1 MTDHTAPAAANGAYP
16 LRRILI
22 LIAAFAAPIIGY
34 GQMALGWGL
43 SPSEFSAQG
52 DSTLRVAGYAFA
64 IWGVIYGWLIVYAVY
79 QALPSTTES
88 DMSGRLGWPSFAA
101 LALTGIWVVASA
113 LNLEWATVV
122 IIVAA
127 ALSLLIPI
135 VRNGPRFRAEPLR
148 RKSLVL
154 WPLSLLMGWLT
165 IASLV
170 NTLTVATSQGLIT
183 QEAADLWALAA
194 VLVATAMALLVTYRT
209 RIWTYPVPIAW
220 GLVGA
225 FFAQRTEGNNLLAF
239 SALGAAV
246 LIIIGATLILSR
258 RRDQA
263 PGERRSFSSGSSDPT
278 SNAPSSP

>member
-1 MTDHTAPAAANGAYP
+1 MTDHTAPGAANGVYP

-64 IWGVIYGWLIVYAVY
+64 IWGVIYAWLIVYAVY

-88 DMSGRLGWPSFAA
+88 DMSARLGWPSLAA
-101 LALTGIWVVASA
+101 LALTGIWVIASA
-113 LNLEWATVV
+113 LNIEWATVA

-127 ALSLLIPI
+127 ALSLLVPI
-135 VRNGPRFRAEPLR
+135 VRNGPRFRAEPLH
-148 RKSLVL
+148 RKALVL
-154 WPLSLLMGWLT
+154 WPLALLMGWLT

-183 QEAADLWALAA
+183 PEAADLWALAA

-220 GLVGA
+220 GLIGA

-239 SALGAAV
+239 SALGAAT

-258 RRDQA
+258 RDDQA
-263 PGERRSFSSGSSDPT
+263 PGERRSFSSGPSDPT

>member
-1 MTDHTAPAAANGAYP
+1 MTDDKAPTAANAIYP

-22 LIAAFAAPIIGY
+22 LIAAFAAPLIGY
-34 GQMALGWGL
+34 GQMALGLGL
-43 SPSEFSAQG
+43 SPAEFSDGG
-52 DSTLRVAGYAFA
+52 DSTLRVAGFAFA
-64 IWGVIYGWLIVYAVY
+64 IWGVIYAWLLVYAVY

-88 DMSGRLGWPSFAA
+88 ILTERLGWPSFAT
-101 LALTGIWVVASA
+101 LAGIGVWVIASA
-113 LNLEWATVV
+113 ADWQWATVV
-122 IIVAA
+122 IIVASG
-127 ALSLLIPI
+127 LSLLVPL
-135 VRNGPRFRAEPLR
+135 VRHGPAWAQEPR
-148 RKSLVL
+148 RRQALVL
-154 WPLSLLMGWLT
+154 WPLALVTGWLT

-170 NTLTVATSQGLIT
+170 NILTVFTMQDIIT
-183 QEAADLWALAA
+183 PASADLWALGA
-194 VLVATAMALLVTYRT
+194 VVIATALALGVTWRT

-220 GLVGA
+220 GLIGA
-225 FFAQRTEGNNLLAF
+225 FFAQRTDGNDLLAF